1 MATQPTNPPQA
12 ATSLQ
17 ADGVAIKAGKAPVG
31 QHARTRGARIRGVV
45 SCLPPRVLDNAYFQE
60 QFGEGV
66 AEVTK
71 MTGVLTRHRA
81 DDNVTTSDLCEAAA
95 ERLLDG
101 LGWDRMSVD
110 GLIFI
115 SQSPDYRLPATACSM
130 HGRMGLRVG
139 ALAFDVNLGCSGYP
153 YGLWLAMM
161 ALQTGAAK
169 RILLAVG
176 DTSGRTIDH
185 ADRATAMLFGDAG
198 TVTAIEATG
207 EEGDEA
213 FFVLGSDGAGAD
225 NLIVP
230 NGAFRTR
237 EATGKF
243 EGRDLDKLYMDGGEI
258 FTFTLKS
265 VPPLINET
273 VDAAGVEKESYD
285 AFLLHQANTFM
296 INHIAKKAKLPKDK
310 VPINMD
316 RYGNTSSA
324 TIPLLLTTDL
334 ADELKS
340 RSMRVGMFGFGVGYS
355 WASASLELGPL
366 DVAET
371 ITL

>member
-1 MATQPTNPPQA
+1 LSQP
-12 ATSLQ
+12 ATSLA
-17 ADGVAIKAGKAPVG
+17 ADGAAIKAGKAPVG
-31 QHARTRGARIRGVV
+31 QHARTHGARIAGIV
-45 SCLPPRVLDNAYFQE
+45 SCLPPRVLDNAYFEE
-60 QFGEGV
+60 QFGSGV

-95 ERLLDG
+95 ERLLDA

-185 ADRATAMLFGDAG
+185 SDRATAMLFGDAG

-207 EEGDEA
+207 EANSTEKIDEA
-213 FFVLGSDGAGAD
+213 FFVLGSDGAGAG

-230 NGAFRTR
+230 NGAFRTH
-237 EATGKF
+237 EATGKY

-273 VDAAGVEKESYD
+273 LEVAGIAKEDYD

-296 INHIAKKAKLPKDK
+296 INHIAKKAKLPKEK

-334 ADELKS
+334 AEQV
-340 RSMRVGMFGFGVGYS
+340 MAGPTRVGMFGFGVGYS

-366 DVAET
+366 KIAET